1 MTSADEHISNY
12 LKKLE
17 GELSDLPRARRR
29 EIVEEVSAHIAE
41 ARAAGDVESE
51 AEVLTLLDRIGEPDE
66 IAAEARA
73 RLDIHPAKPG
83 SREVW
88 ALILLAVGWLFLPF
102 VGWIVGVYLLW
113 SSAVWSRTEK
123 LIGTLATIPAGFY
136 IPTFFA
142 QRLITPTSGD
152 TSTSTSDTL
161 FALGA
166 LLMFVLGFAA
176 ITYLAVRLRQRSKL
190 AARLAQ

>member
-1 MTSADEHISNY
+1 MTSADEHVSDY
-12 LKKLE
+12 LKRLE

-41 ARAAGDVESE
+41 ARASGDIETE

-73 RLDIHPAKPG
+73 RLDLQPAKPG

-88 ALILLAVGWLFLPF
+88 ALILLAVGWLFLPY

-113 SSAVWSRTEK
+113 SSAVWSRNEK
-123 LIGTLATIPAGFY
+123 LIGTLATASAGFY

-152 TSTSTSDTL
+152 TATSTSDTL
-161 FALGA
+161 LLLGA
-166 LLMFVLGFAA
+166 LLVFVLGFAA

-190 AARLAQ
+190 AARLAL

>member
-1 MTSADEHISNY
+1 MTSADEHVADY
-12 LKKLE
+12 LKRLE

-41 ARAAGDVESE
+41 ARASGAVESE
-51 AEVLTLLDRIGEPDE
+51 AEVLTLLDRVGEPDE

-73 RLDIHPAKPG
+73 RLELQPAKPG

-88 ALILLAVGWLFLPF
+88 ALILLAVGWLFLPV
-102 VGWIVGVYLLW
+102 VGWIAGVYLLW

-123 LIGTLATIPAGFY
+123 LIGTLATAPAGFY
-136 IPTFFA
+136 IPTFFLQTTVTA
-142 QRLITPTSGD
+142 GEP
-152 TSTSTSDTL
+152 STSDTL
-161 FALGA
+161 LGLGA